1 MVSEVLTVLL
11 QVVVLILITTAGVLI
26 KRYLIPWVK
35 SQLEKNNIKITQDQW
50 DMAVSIITTLV
61 QSASRLKLSGKLE
74 GEGAKDYVLSL
85 AKDQLGD
92 LGIELDD
99 KMIDDIR
106 RAAVIEWEKAMKEAD
121 NTTLVIEDTIE
132 RADEDTGDVGSEVED
147 SDTAAVG

>member
-11 QVVVLILITTAGVLI
+11 QVVALILITTAGVLI

-121 NTTLVIEDTIE
+121 NTLVIEDTIE
-132 RADEDTGDVGSEVED
+132 TADEDTGDVGSEVED
-147 SDTAAVG
+147 SDTVAVG

>member
-1 MVSEVLTVLL
+1 MASEVLTVLL

-74 GEGAKDYVLSL
+74 GEGAKDYVLAL

-132 RADEDTGDVGSEVED
+132 TADEDTGDVGSEVED

>member
-26 KRYLIPWVK
+26 KKYLIPWVK

-74 GEGAKDYVLSL
+74 GEDAKNYVLSL

-121 NTTLVIEDTIE
+121 NTLVIEDTIE
-132 RADEDTGDVGSEVED
+132 TADEDTGDVGSEVED

>member
-74 GEGAKDYVLSL
+74 GEGAKDYVLAL

-106 RAAVIEWEKAMKEAD
+106 RAAVIEWEKAMKEAE
-121 NTTLVIEDTIE
+121 NTTLVIEDAIE
-132 RADEDTGDVGSEVED
+132 TADEDTGDVGSEVED

>member
-61 QSASRLKLSGKLE
+61 QSAARLKLSGKLE
-74 GEGAKDYVLSL
+74 GEDAKNYVLSL
-85 AKDQLGD
+85 AKDQLSD

-106 RAAVIEWEKAMKEAD
+106 RSAVIEWEKAMKEAE
-121 NTTLVIEDTIE
+121 NALIIEDTIE
-132 RADEDTGDVGSEVED
+132 PVDEDTGDVGSEVED
-147 SDTAAVG
+147 SDIAAVG

>member
-11 QVVVLILITTAGVLI
+11 QIVVLILVTTAGVLI
-26 KRYLIPWVK
+26 KKYLIPWVK

-74 GEGAKDYVLSL
+74 GEDAKNYVLSL

-121 NTTLVIEDTIE
+121 NTLVIEDTIE
-132 RADEDTGDVGSEVED
+132 TEDEDIGDVGSDVED

>member
-26 KRYLIPWVK
+26 KKYLIPWVK

-74 GEGAKDYVLSL
+74 GEDAKNYVLSL

-106 RAAVIEWEKAMKEAD
+106 RAAVIEWEKAMKEAE
-121 NTTLVIEDTIE
+121 NTLVIEDNLE
-132 RADEDTGDVGSEVED
+132 LDNGDTGDVGSEEI
-147 SDTAAVG
+147 DTAALG

>member
-1 MVSEVLTVLL
+1 MVSEILTVLL
-11 QVVVLILITTAGVLI
+11 QVVVLILITTVGVLI
-26 KRYLIPWVK
+26 KKYLIPWVK
-35 SQLEKNNIKITQDQW
+35 TQLEKNNIKITQDQW

-74 GEGAKDYVLSL
+74 GEDAKNYVLAL

-121 NTTLVIEDTIE
+121 NTLVIEDTIE
-132 RADEDTGDVGSEVED
+132 TADEDTGDVGSEVED

>member
-1 MVSEVLTVLL
+1 MVSEILTVLL

-26 KRYLIPWVK
+26 KKYLIPWVK

-74 GEGAKDYVLSL
+74 GEDAKNYVLAL

-106 RAAVIEWEKAMKEAD
+106 RAAVIEWEKAMKEAE
-121 NTTLVIEDTIE
+121 NTTLVIEDAIE
-132 RADEDTGDVGSEVED
+132 TADEDTGDVGSEVED

>member
-26 KRYLIPWVK
+26 KKYLVPWVK

-121 NTTLVIEDTIE
+121 NTLVIEDVIE
-132 RADEDTGDVGSEVED
+132 TADEDTGDVGSEVES
-147 SDTAAVG
+147 SDTAALG

>member
-26 KRYLIPWVK
+26 KKYLIPWVK
-35 SQLEKNNIKITQDQW
+35 TQLEKNNIKITQDQW

-61 QSASRLKLSGKLE
+61 QSAARLKLSGKLE
-74 GEGAKDYVLSL
+74 GEDAKNYVLSL
-85 AKDQLGD
+85 AKDQLSD

-106 RAAVIEWEKAMKEAD
+106 RSAVIEWEKAMKEAE
-121 NTTLVIEDTIE
+121 NTLVIEDNLE
-132 RADEDTGDVGSEVED
+132 LDNGDTGDVGSEEI
-147 SDTAAVG
+147 DTAALG

>member
-26 KRYLIPWVK
+26 KKYLVPWVK

-74 GEGAKDYVLSL
+74 GEDAKNYVLSL

-132 RADEDTGDVGSEVED
+132 TADEDTGDVGSEVED

>member
-11 QVVVLILITTAGVLI
+11 QVVVLILATTAGILI

-35 SQLEKNNIKITQDQW
+35 TQLEKNNIKITQDQW

-74 GEGAKDYVLSL
+74 GEDAKDYVLSL
-85 AKDQLGD
+85 AKDQLVD
-92 LGIELDD
+92 LGIDLDD

-121 NTTLVIEDTIE
+121 NTLIIEDTIE
-132 RADEDTGDVGSEVED
+132 TVDEDTGDVGSEVGD
-147 SDTAAVG
+147 SDTAALG

>member
-11 QVVVLILITTAGVLI
+11 QVVVLILITTVGVLI
-26 KRYLIPWVK
+26 KKYLIPWVK
-35 SQLEKNNIKITQDQW
+35 TQLEKNNIKITQDQW

-61 QSASRLKLSGKLE
+61 QSAARLKLSGKLE
-74 GEGAKDYVLSL
+74 GEDAKNYVLAL

-106 RAAVIEWEKAMKEAD
+106 RAAVIEWEKAMKEAE
-121 NTTLVIEDTIE
+121 NTLIIEDNLE
-132 RADEDTGDVGSEVED
+132 LDNGDTGDVGSEEI
-147 SDTAAVG
+147 DTAAVG

>member
-26 KRYLIPWVK
+26 KKYLVPWVK

-74 GEGAKDYVLSL
+74 GEDAKNYVLSL

-121 NTTLVIEDTIE
+121 NTTLVIKDTIE
-132 RADEDTGDVGSEVED
+132 TADEDTGDVGSEVED
-147 SDTAAVG
+147 SDTAAVE

>member
-26 KRYLIPWVK
+26 KKYLVPWVK

-61 QSASRLKLSGKLE
+61 QSAARLKLSGKLE
-74 GEGAKDYVLSL
+74 GEDAKNYVLSL
-85 AKDQLGD
+85 AKDQLSD

-106 RAAVIEWEKAMKEAD
+106 RSAVIEWEKAMKEAE
-121 NTTLVIEDTIE
+121 NTLVIEDNLE
-132 RADEDTGDVGSEVED
+132 LDNGDTGDVGSEEI
-147 SDTAAVG
+147 DTAALG

>member
-1 MVSEVLTVLL
+1 MASEVLTVLL
-11 QVVVLILITTAGVLI
+11 QVAVLILITTAGVLI
-26 KRYLIPWVK
+26 KKYLIPWVK

-74 GEGAKDYVLSL
+74 GEDAKNYVLAL

-121 NTTLVIEDTIE
+121 NTLVIEDTIE
-132 RADEDTGDVGSEVED
+132 TADEDTGDVGSEVED

>member
-1 MVSEVLTVLL
+1 MVSEILTVLL
-11 QVVVLILITTAGVLI
+11 QVVVLILITTVGVLI
-26 KRYLIPWVK
+26 KKYLIPWVK
-35 SQLEKNNIKITQDQW
+35 TQLEKNNIKITQDQW

-74 GEGAKDYVLSL
+74 GEDAKNYVLAL

-106 RAAVIEWEKAMKEAD
+106 RAAVIEWEKAMKEAE
-121 NTTLVIEDTIE
+121 NTLVIEDNLE
-132 RADEDTGDVGSEVED
+132 LDNGDTGDVGSEET
-147 SDTAAVG
+147 DTAALG

>member
-1 MVSEVLTVLL
+1 MVSEILTVLL

-26 KRYLIPWVK
+26 KKYLIPWVK

-74 GEGAKDYVLSL
+74 GEDAKNYVLAL

-121 NTTLVIEDTIE
+121 NTLVIEDTIE
-132 RADEDTGDVGSEVED
+132 TADEDTGDVGSEVED
-147 SDTAAVG
+147 SDTTAVG